1 MERARKAR
9 GGTHKTGQA
18 AASRPR
24 STAHAIRL
32 KAPAGC
38 NAVSLGGREYPVTN
52 GIIEVPRNLA
62 AHLLDSHGF
71 TLADE

>member
-9 GGTHKTGQA
+9 GGISV
-18 AASRPR
+18 ASRPR

-38 NAVSLGGREYPVTN
+38 TAVSLGGREYKVID
-52 GIIEVPRNLA
+52 GIIEMPRNLA